1 LLADRLLLATVAA
14 VLVLITTDMIFLDY
28 DFGVRAETGRFF
40 AVFDPTG

>member
-1 LLADRLLLATVAA
+1 
-14 VLVLITTDMIFLDY
+14 MIFLDY